1 MNITEV
7 LQSRRAQQLMQ
18 YVYGWGA
25 SIVLIGALF
34 KIQHY
39 PHAGTLLIIGMS
51 TEAIIF
57 FLSAFEPPH
66 EQPDWTLVFPELLG
80 LESEKDSLRSR
91 GGSGVSVEGLE
102 QLQALLEKISVE
114 PDKLSHLS
122 KGLEKLTKTTE
133 HLSDLSDAAVATDG
147 YVQNMNKVADSAQ
160 YLSDSYQKTAAA
172 IENGGAAIQID
183 MEKIATNG
191 NSMNASM
198 DTINKNLSSLNAIYE
213 MQLKESNEQLKAAK
227 NLDKV
232 MDSLNVTLE
241 NVEVY
246 KNATQKLSQNLIA
259 LNTIYG
265 NMLSAMSQKS
275 NQ

>member
-1 MNITEV
+1 MNLTEV

-39 PHAGTLLIIGMS
+39 PYAGTLLVIGMT

-80 LESEKDSLRSR
+80 LEPEKRNHR
-91 GGSGVSVEGLE
+91 GGEGVSIEGLE

-122 KGLEKLTKTTE
+122 KGLEKLTKATE
-133 HLSDLSDAAVATDG
+133 HLSDLSDAAAATDG
-147 YVQNMNKVADSAQ
+147 YIQNMNKVADSAQ

-191 NSMNASM
+191 SSMNASM

>member
-1 MNITEV
+1 MNITEI

-39 PHAGTLLIIGMS
+39 PYAGILLTIGMT

-57 FLSAFEPPH
+57 FLSAFEPPN

-80 LESEKDSLRSR
+80 VESEKDNTRKSENISI
-91 GGSGVSVEGLE
+91 EGLE

-114 PDKLSHLS
+114 PEKLSHLS

-133 HLSDLSDAAVATDG
+133 HLSDLSDAALATDG

-160 YLSDSYQKTAAA
+160 YLSDSYQKTATA

-191 NSMNASM
+191 NNMNASM

-241 NVEVY
+241 NVESY

-265 NMLSAMSQKS
+265 NMLSAMSQTS